1 MTLVAEYVAALGS
14 AFGNRAQVFC
24 YANGF
29 GKLWSDGFNP
39 GNQAVVIVWSGEKIE
54 KNADDG
60 LLTMHLTP
68 LDWALAWALETK
80 EAHQIVIVD
89 ATAGGWQDT
98 WAWSVRHQLLADM
111 PWVTLAAPFVRK
123 EDEGLYRWVMTPE
136 AIDTGGVDQNEPR
149 IGGVI
154 RKIGRDWKLEAAS
167 GKAPN
172 FAALKRLNK
181 LWAASLSLSDEHH
194 DINNIVGARVLIEA
208 DAIETAILE
217 GNIPLPD
224 QTPAVSAFLAR
235 CRWAGFT
242 KGDWLPWGLP
252 NPEYLYGKMISAIL
266 VDDKHASGWGAFLG
280 AALGPQVEVTPRS
293 TTDALIEF
301 LNVQER
307 TFERRDF
314 TACVIKPN
322 GESGDRPEII
332 FLDLRLYG
340 SGDVVRMRNDVGKL
354 LSVAEKWKGE
364 FPAWEPIAPSDL
376 VDIKNWLIEGG
387 STTDDRYQ
395 KALLL
400 LPRLLALA
408 LPLTPII
415 LFSATGQAPLR
426 EALKPYRNIFTGF
439 QKPNPLADPKS
450 VLAALSTLH
459 QALDSAAPMLRRRL
473 QLAYVQR
480 IYDKLEARR
489 PAVRPSKHFEIY
501 FDESGSGDEL
511 ISTAVV
517 GVFANKTAADTVQQK
532 FNSEFSKIPAPG
544 ISWTKRKGTN
554 HSRRLKKA
562 EEFFDG
568 GPNNWSSRIEDNM
581 NLLGEITGDLK
592 FDIISARAKRAD
604 AKPEGRKGALGKFV
618 DHKRL
623 DEAIRLKLEMS
634 LLVLFGYAN
643 KIDSVGIFIQT
654 KGSQISD
661 KIELFET
668 KKYFDKGMAFPLV
681 RAWLQMWGEKYRE
694 LASMIF
700 SIRSQMLSTQHSDT
714 HLSIDQFSER
724 RALHDIADWGA
735 AHVGFGGEIDS
746 DKTKKIRSIF
756 GGCIFN
762 KLYYSDF
769 NLSNCEILSDTLR
782 SLVSNAQPYT
792 ARAIGLLCSAPM
804 VESVG
809 GQTMPKVWRSEP
821 QEYYWLWAIFPYISK
836 AIGADLLSGLDGEI
850 ARQTDGLS
858 SSSSL

>member
-1 MTLVAEYVAALGS
+1 MTLATRYAAALKG
-14 AFGNRAQVFC
+14 ALGNEAEVFY
-24 YANGF
+24 YASNF
-29 GKLWSDGFNP
+29 GKLWSDGVKP
-39 GNQAVVIVWSGEKIE
+39 GGQTVVIVWGGEEIGTS
-54 KNADDG
+54 ADDW
-60 LLTMHLTP
+60 LLAKHLTP
-68 LDWALAWALETK
+68 LDWALDWTMKTET
-80 EAHQIVIVD
+80 ARRIVIID

-98 WAWSVRHQLLADM
+98 WAWSIRYQLLADM
-111 PWVTLAAPFVRK
+111 PWVTLAAPLVRK
-123 EDEGLYRWVMTPE
+123 EDEGLYRWIMTP
-136 AIDTGGVDQNEPR
+136 AVMDMGGVDQSEPR
-149 IGGVI
+149 MGDVI
-154 RKIGRDWKLEAAS
+154 RKVGLDWKLDAGSA
-167 GKAPN
+167 KTPN
-172 FAALKRLNK
+172 FDALKMLNK
-181 LWAASLSLSDEHH
+181 LWVASLSLSDKHH
-194 DINNIVGARVLIEA
+194 DVNNIVGIRVLMETS
-208 DAIETAILE
+208 AIETALLE
-217 GNIPLPD
+217 RDIGLPD
-224 QTPAVSAFLAR
+224 QTPVVTAFLAR
-235 CRWAGFT
+235 FRWSGFT
-242 KGDWLPWGLP
+242 QGDWIPWKLP
-252 NPEYLYGKMISAIL
+252 NPEYLYGETISALL
-266 VDDKHASGWGAFLG
+266 VDDKHASGWDAFLG
-280 AALGPQVEVTPRS
+280 AALGPQVEVTARS
-293 TTDALIEF
+293 TTEVLIEF
-301 LNVQER
+301 LNVQKR

-314 TACVIKPN
+314 TARVIKPN

-340 SGDVVRMRNDVGKL
+340 PGDAVRMRSDVGKL

-364 FPAWEPIAPSDL
+364 FPAWKPIPPSDL
-376 VDIKNWLIEGG
+376 VDIKNWLTEGG

-415 LFSATGQAPLR
+415 LFSATGQARLR

-450 VLAALSTLH
+450 VLAALSALH

-480 IYDKLEARR
+480 IYDKLEAKR

-501 FDESGSGDEL
+501 FDESGSGDQL

-517 GVFANKTAADTVQQK
+517 GVFADKTAADTVQQK
-532 FNSEFSKIPAPG
+532 FISEFSKIPTPG
-544 ISWTKRKGTN
+544 ISWAKRRNTG

-568 GPNNWSSRIEDNM
+568 GPDSWSSRIKDNT

-592 FDIISARAKRAD
+592 LNIISARAKRAD
-604 AKPEGRKGALGKFV
+604 AKSEGRKGTLGKFV

-634 LLVLFGYAN
+634 LLVLFGYTN
-643 KIDSVGIFIQT
+643 RIDSVGIFMQT
-654 KGSQISD
+654 KSSPISD

-668 KKYFDKGMAFPLV
+668 KRYFDKGMAFPLV

-694 LASMIF
+694 LASMIL
-700 SIRSQMLSTQHSDT
+700 SIRSQTLSTKRLDT
-714 HLSIDQFSER
+714 HLSIAQFSER

-735 AHVGFGGEIDS
+735 AFVGFGGEIES
-746 DKTKKIRSIF
+746 YRTKNIRSIF
-756 GGCIFN
+756 GGCVFN

-792 ARAIGLLCSAPM
+792 ARAIGLLCSAPL

-809 GQTMPKVWRSEP
+809 GQTLPKVWRSEP

-836 AIGADLLSGLDGEI
+836 AIGADLLSGLDGEM
-850 ARQTDGLS
+850 ARQTDGS
-858 SSSSL
+858 PSSL